1 MGKSGCLVH
10 YSADNKHAHLTG
22 ASNCGGL
29 DLMLDCLVGLWTCL
43 VSAVPKK
50 NKISSCFGGQT
61 YVQLTNVQLTALMVP
76 LLLTSGQNHICSIYQ
91 LGLSNRTD
99 RGTFLLRRIF
109 FPTRMFTPQ
118 ENLRLE
124 KQENFSK
131 NDKKKQELCYDE
143 SCTSSQSCF
152 RGENELQIL
161 SNWI

>member
-1 MGKSGCLVH
+1 MH
-10 YSADNKHAHLTG
+10 YSANNKHAHLTG

-43 VSAVPKK
+43 VSAVPQK

-76 LLLTSGQNHICSIYQ
+76 LLLTSGQNHICPIYQ

-109 FPTRMFTPQ
+109 FTTRMFTPQ

-131 NDKKKQELCYDE
+131 NDKKNKNCVMMRAAPAARAALEVRMNYRFYQTGFYQV
-143 SCTSSQSCF
+143 TAHF
-152 RGENELQIL
+152 
-161 SNWI
+161 